1 MDDPEEVEI
10 WRAEYAACVAT
21 FKKFH
26 DIREQYKANGY
37 AMLEVEANDE

>member
-1 MDDPEEVEI
+1 
-10 WRAEYAACVAT
+10 VAT

-26 DIREQYKANGY
+26 DMDNDIQEQYEANGY